1 VNNWLEPL
9 FIITIEDAAAVLIFF
24 NLTRRNVM
32 KKTPR
37 FLFFAVVAGCAML
50 FSQVQAQAAESTFD
64 TVKKRGYL
72 NCIIGNSFVGFYT
85 VDDKGTWSGMD
96 IDICR
101 SVAAAVF
108 GDKDKVK
115 FNSVQ
120 WAQSFT
126 SIKSGAGDLLSKGM
140 TWTLSRD
147 SSQGLDFLDTYF
159 YDGQG
164 FMVRKDSGIKSAL
177 ELKGATVCVLTG
189 TSSELNL
196 TDFNRLHNLNMKPVV
211 FDDASVRNT
220 AFFNNNCDVMTNDRS
235 GLAAAR
241 STAPNPND
249 YVVLPETISK
259 EALSFAVRQ
268 NDSTWANVV
277 KWTFAALVEAEELGI
292 TSKNIDE
299 IRKTTT
305 DPVVKRFLGLEGDLN
320 KGLGLP
326 ADWAYQVIKQV
337 GNYGEV
343 YERNLGPDTALA
355 LDRKGTLNALWKDG
369 GLLYSKSFR

>member
-1 VNNWLEPL
+1 MMK
-9 FIITIEDAAAVLIFF
+9 T
-24 NLTRRNVM
+24 TRM
-32 KKTPR
+32 
-37 FLFFAVVAGCAML
+37 LSVAMVIVCAML
-50 FSQVQAQAAESTFD
+50 FIQTQVSAEESTLD
-64 TVKKRGYL
+64 IVKKRGYL
-72 NCIIGNSFVGFYT
+72 TCVIGNSFVGFYT
-85 VDDKGTWSGMD
+85 VDEKGQWSGMD

-115 FNSVQ
+115 FESVQ

-147 SSQGLDFLDTYF
+147 TSQGLDFLDTYF

-164 FMVRKDSGIKSAL
+164 FMVRKDLGVKSAL

-196 TDFNRLHNLNMKPVV
+196 TDFNRTHKLGIKPVV
-211 FDDASVRNT
+211 FDDSAVRNA
-220 AFFNNNCDVMTNDRS
+220 AFFNNNCDAITNDRS

-241 STAPNPND
+241 SSAANPDD

-277 KWTFAALVEAEELGI
+277 KWTFAALLEAEELGI
-292 TSKNIDE
+292 TSNNVDK
-299 IRKTTT
+299 IRKSTKN
-305 DPVVKRFLGLEGDLN
+305 PIIKRFLGTEGDLH
-320 KGLGLP
+320 KGLGLNP
-326 ADWAYQVIKQV
+326 DWAYQVIKQV
-337 GNYGEV
+337 GNYAEI
-343 YERNLGPDTALA
+343 YNRNLGPNTALA
-355 LDRKGTLNALWKDG
+355 LDRKGTLNELWTRG

>member
-1 VNNWLEPL
+1 
-9 FIITIEDAAAVLIFF
+9 
-24 NLTRRNVM
+24 M
-32 KKTPR
+32 KKMSYKLLIT
-37 FLFFAVVAGCAML
+37 AMVL
-50 FSQVQAQAAESTFD
+50 GGLLILPLQASAAQSTLD
-64 TVKKRGYL
+64 TAKERGFI

-85 VDDKGTWSGMD
+85 VDEKGDWSGMD

-101 SVAAAVF
+101 GVAAAVF
-108 GDKDKVK
+108 GDKTKVK

-147 SSQGLDFLDTYF
+147 TAQGLDFLDTYF

-164 FMVRKDSGIKSAL
+164 FMVRKDLGITSAK

-196 TDFNRLHNLNMKPVV
+196 TDFSRTNKLEIKPVV
-211 FDDASVRNT
+211 FDDSAVRNT
-220 AFFNNNCDVMTNDRS
+220 AFFNNNCDAITNDKS

-241 STAPNPND
+241 SSAETPAD
-249 YVVLPETISK
+249 YFVLPETISK

-268 NDSTWANVV
+268 NDSAWANVV
-277 KWTFAALVEAEELGI
+277 KWTFAAMLEAEEHGI
-292 TSKNIDE
+292 TSENVDE

-305 DPVVKRFLGLEGDLN
+305 NPVIKRFLGLEGDLH
-320 KGLGLP
+320 KGLGLN

-337 GNYGEV
+337 GNYAEL
-343 YERNLGPDTALA
+343 YDRNLGPDTALA
-355 LDRKGTLNALWKDG
+355 LERKGTLNELWTRG

>member
-1 VNNWLEPL
+1 
-9 FIITIEDAAAVLIFF
+9 
-24 NLTRRNVM
+24 M
-32 KKTPR
+32 KKTPK
-37 FLFFAVVAGCAML
+37 LLLIAVVAGCAML
-50 FSQVQAQAAESTFD
+50 FSQLQATAADSTESTFD

-108 GDKDKVK
+108 GDKEKVK

-196 TDFNRLHNLNMKPVV
+196 TDFNRVHNLNMKPVV
-211 FDDASVRNT
+211 FDDSSVRNT

-241 STAPNPND
+241 STAPNPAD

-299 IRKTTT
+299 IRKNTA
-305 DPVVKRFLGLEGDLN
+305 DPVVKRFLGLEGDLF

-326 ADWAYQVIKQV
+326 ADWTYQVIKQV

-343 YERNLGPDTALA
+343 YDRNLGPNTALA

>member
-1 VNNWLEPL
+1 
-9 FIITIEDAAAVLIFF
+9 
-24 NLTRRNVM
+24 M
-32 KKTPR
+32 KKMTHQ
-37 FLFFAVVAGCAML
+37 FFITTMILCGMLIMPLIASAAG
-50 FSQVQAQAAESTFD
+50 STLD
-64 TVKKRGYL
+64 IVKDRGFL

-85 VDDKGTWSGMD
+85 VDEKGEWSGMD

-101 SVAAAVF
+101 GVAAAVF
-108 GDKDKVK
+108 GDKNKVK

-147 SSQGLDFLDTYF
+147 TAQGLDFLDTYF

-164 FMVRKDSGIKSAL
+164 FMVRKDLGISSAKD
-177 ELKGATVCVLTG
+177 LKGATVCVLTG

-196 TDFNRLHNLNMKPVV
+196 TDFSRTNKLDFKPVV
-211 FDDASVRNT
+211 FDDSAVRNT
-220 AFFNNNCDVMTNDRS
+220 AFFNNNCDAITNDKS

-241 STAPNPND
+241 SSAENPAD

-268 NDSTWANVV
+268 NDSAWANVV
-277 KWTFAALVEAEELGI
+277 KWTFAAMLEAEEHGI
-292 TSKNIDE
+292 TSENVDE
-299 IRKTTT
+299 IRKSTAN
-305 DPVVKRFLGLEGDLN
+305 PVIKRFLGLEGDLH
-320 KGLGLP
+320 KGLGLN

-337 GNYGEV
+337 GNYAEL
-343 YERNLGPDTALA
+343 YNRNLGPDTALA
-355 LDRKGTLNALWKDG
+355 LERKGTLNELWTRG

>member
-1 VNNWLEPL
+1 
-9 FIITIEDAAAVLIFF
+9 
-24 NLTRRNVM
+24 M
-32 KKTPR
+32 KKMNR
-37 FLFFAVVAGCAML
+37 ILLIAVMAVCGLFFSLA
-50 FSQVQAQAAESTFD
+50 QVNAESTLD
-64 TVKKRGYL
+64 IAKKRGFL

-85 VDDKGTWSGMD
+85 VDESGKWSGMD
-96 IDICR
+96 IDICC

-115 FNSVQ
+115 FKSVQ

-126 SIKSGAGDLLSKGM
+126 SIKSGAGDMLSKGM

-147 SSQGLDFLDTYF
+147 TSQGLDFLDTYF

-164 FMVRKDSGIKSAL
+164 FMVQKDLGIKSAL

-196 TDFNRLHNLNMKPVV
+196 TDFNRTNKLNIKPVV
-211 FDDASVRNT
+211 FDDASVRNA
-220 AFFNNNCDVMTNDRS
+220 AFFNKNCDAITNDRS

-241 STAPNPND
+241 SSAAKPSD

-268 NDSTWANVV
+268 NDSAWANVV
-277 KWTFAALVEAEELGI
+277 KWTFAALLEAEELGI
-292 TSKNIDE
+292 TSQNIDNV
-299 IRKTTT
+299 RKNTKN
-305 DPVVKRFLGLEGDLN
+305 PVIKRFLGLEGNLH
-320 KGLGLP
+320 KGLGLN

-337 GNYGEV
+337 GNYAQV
-343 YERNLGPDTALA
+343 YERNLGPNTPLA
-355 LDRKGTLNALWKDG
+355 LDRKGSLNQLWTRG

>member
-1 VNNWLEPL
+1 
-9 FIITIEDAAAVLIFF
+9 
-24 NLTRRNVM
+24 M
-32 KKTPR
+32 KKTTKI
-37 FLFFAVVAGCAML
+37 LLFAVAVMYCTA
-50 FSQVQAQAAESTFD
+50 FSQFQANAAESTLK
-64 TVKKRGYL
+64 TVQERGYV
-72 NCIIGNSFVGFYT
+72 NCIIGNAFPGFYT
-85 VDDKGTWSGMD
+85 VDESGKWSGMD

-108 GDKDKVK
+108 GDKTKAK
-115 FNSVQ
+115 FQSVQ

-147 SSQGLDFLDTYF
+147 TSQGLDFLDTYF

-196 TDFNRLHNLNMKPVV
+196 TDYNRTNKLDFKPVV
-211 FDDASVRNT
+211 FDDSGVRNT
-220 AFFNNNCDVMTNDRS
+220 AFFNNNCDVITNDVS
-235 GLAAAR
+235 GLASAR
-241 STAPNPND
+241 SSAENPDD
-249 YVVLPETISK
+249 YLVLPERISK
-259 EALSFAVRQ
+259 EALAFAVRQ
-268 NDSTWANVV
+268 NDSAWANVV

-292 TSKNIDE
+292 TSENIDE

-305 DPVVKRFLGLEGDLN
+305 NPVIKRFLGLEGDLH
-320 KGLGLP
+320 KGLGLS
-326 ADWAYQVIKQV
+326 ADWAYQVVKQV
-337 GNYGEV
+337 GNYAEV
-343 YERNLGPDTALA
+343 YERSLGKDSALG
-355 LDRKGTLNALWKDG
+355 LDRKGTLNDLWTRG

>member
-1 VNNWLEPL
+1 MKKMTQFLLV
-9 FIITIEDAAAVLIFF
+9 AAVATF
-24 NLTRRNVM
+24 
-32 KKTPR
+32 
-37 FLFFAVVAGCAML
+37 AML
-50 FSQVQAQAAESTFD
+50 TTQNQVNAAESTFD
-64 TVKKRGYL
+64 AVKKRGYL

-85 VDDKGTWSGMD
+85 VDDKGSWSGMD

-108 GDKDKVK
+108 GDKEKVK

-164 FMVRKDSGIKSAL
+164 FMVRKDSGITSAL

-196 TDFNRLHNLNMKPVV
+196 TDFNRSNNLKMKPVV
-211 FDDASVRNT
+211 FDDSSVRNT

-249 YVVLPETISK
+249 YLVLPETISK

-268 NDSTWANVV
+268 NDSTWGNVV
-277 KWTFAALVEAEELGI
+277 KWTFAALLEAEELGI
-292 TSKNIDE
+292 TSENIDE

-305 DPVVKRFLGLEGDLN
+305 NPVVKRFLGLEGDLH

-326 ADWAYQVIKQV
+326 ADWTYQVIKQV
-337 GNYGEV
+337 GNYEQV
-343 YERNLGPDTALA
+343 YNRNLGPDTALG
-355 LDRKGTLNALWKDG
+355 LDRTGTLNQLWTNG

>member
-1 VNNWLEPL
+1 
-9 FIITIEDAAAVLIFF
+9 
-24 NLTRRNVM
+24 M
-32 KKTPR
+32 KKMIRTALVPMIV
-37 FLFFAVVAGCAML
+37 FLVTAGLQM
-50 FSQVQAQAAESTFD
+50 QARAEESTLD
-64 TVKKRGYL
+64 IVKKRGHL
-72 NCIIGNSFVGFYT
+72 NCIIGNSFSGFYT
-85 VDDKGTWSGMD
+85 VDEKGEWSGMD

-108 GDKDKVK
+108 GDKTKAK
-115 FNSVQ
+115 FVPVQ

-126 SIKSGAGDLLSKGM
+126 SIKSGAGDMLSKGM

-147 SSQGLDFLDTYF
+147 TTQGLDFLDTYF

-164 FMVRKDSGIKSAL
+164 FMVRKDLGVKSAM

-196 TDFNRLHNLNMKPVV
+196 TDFNRTHNLGLKPVV
-211 FDDASVRNT
+211 FDDSAVRNA
-220 AFFNNNCDVMTNDRS
+220 AFFNNNCDCITNDRS

-241 STAPNPND
+241 AAAENPAD

-268 NDSTWANVV
+268 NDSAWANVV

-292 TSKNIDE
+292 TSANIDE
-299 IRKTTT
+299 IKKTTQN
-305 DPVVKRFLGLEGDLN
+305 PVVKRFLGIEGDLN
-320 KGLGLP
+320 KGLGLNP
-326 ADWAYQVIKQV
+326 DWAYQVIKQV
-337 GNYGEV
+337 GNYAEI
-343 YERNLGPDTALA
+343 YDRNLGPNTPLG
-355 LDRKGTLNALWKDG
+355 LEREGTLNELWTRG

>member
-1 VNNWLEPL
+1 M
-9 FIITIEDAAAVLIFF
+9 
-24 NLTRRNVM
+24 M
-32 KKTPR
+32 KKMSYQ
-37 FLFFAVVAGCAML
+37 FLITTLVLGGLLIAPL
-50 FSQVQAQAAESTFD
+50 QASASESTLD
-64 TVKKRGYL
+64 TVKERGFI

-85 VDDKGTWSGMD
+85 VDEKGDWSGMD

-101 SVAAAVF
+101 GVAAAVF
-108 GDKDKVK
+108 GDKTKVK

-147 SSQGLDFLDTYF
+147 TAQGLDFLDTYF

-164 FMVRKDSGIKSAL
+164 FMVRKDLGISSAK

-196 TDFNRLHNLNMKPVV
+196 TDYSRTNKLEIKPVV
-211 FDDASVRNT
+211 FDDSAVRNT
-220 AFFNNNCDVMTNDRS
+220 AFFNNNCDAITNDKS

-241 STAPNPND
+241 SSAEKPAD

-268 NDSTWANVV
+268 NDSAWANVV
-277 KWTFAALVEAEELGI
+277 KWTFAAMLEAEEHGI
-292 TSKNIDE
+292 TSKNVDE

-305 DPVVKRFLGLEGDLN
+305 NPVIKRFLGVEGDLH
-320 KGLGLP
+320 KGLGLN

-337 GNYGEV
+337 GNYAEL
-343 YERNLGPDTALA
+343 YDRNLGPDTALA
-355 LDRKGTLNALWKDG
+355 LEREGTLNELWTRG

>member
-1 VNNWLEPL
+1 MSRSFL
-9 FIITIEDAAAVLIFF
+9 FAAA
-24 NLTRRNVM
+24 
-32 KKTPR
+32 
-37 FLFFAVVAGCAML
+37 AGCALL
-50 FSQVQAQAAESTFD
+50 FSQVQVSAAESVLE
-64 TVKKRGYL
+64 TVQKRGYL

-147 SSQGLDFLDTYF
+147 TSQGLDFLDTYF

-177 ELKGATVCVLTG
+177 ELKGATACVLTG

-196 TDFNRLHNLNMKPVV
+196 TDFNRVHNLNMKSVV
-211 FDDASVRNT
+211 FDDSSVRNT
-220 AFFNNNCDVMTNDRS
+220 AFFNKNCDVMTNDRS

-241 STAPNPND
+241 STAPKPGD

-268 NDSTWANVV
+268 NDSAWANVV

-292 TSKNIDE
+292 TSKNIDK
-299 IRKTTT
+299 IRKTTS

-320 KGLGLP
+320 KGLRLP
-326 ADWAYQVIKQV
+326 ADWTYQVIKQV

-343 YERNLGPDTALA
+343 YERNLGPDTALG

-369 GLLYSKSFR
+369 GMMYSKSFR

>member
-1 VNNWLEPL
+1 MKKINR
-9 FIITIEDAAAVLIFF
+9 IVLI
-24 NLTRRNVM
+24 
-32 KKTPR
+32 
-37 FLFFAVVAGCAML
+37 AVVAFCGML
-50 FSQVQAQAAESTFD
+50 MFQMQAAAEESTLD
-64 TVKKRGYL
+64 IVKKRGYL

-85 VDDKGTWSGMD
+85 VDEKGNWSGMD

-108 GDKDKVK
+108 GDKNKVK
-115 FNSVQ
+115 FKPVQ

-126 SIKSGAGDLLSKGM
+126 SIKSGEGDLMSKGM

-147 SSQGLDFLDTYF
+147 TSQGLDFLDTYF

-164 FMVRKDSGIKSAL
+164 FMVRKDLGVKSAM

-196 TDFNRLHNLNMKPVV
+196 TDFNRTNNLNLKPVV
-211 FDDASVRNT
+211 FDDSAVRNA
-220 AFFNNNCDVMTNDRS
+220 AFFNNNCDCITNDRS

-241 STAPNPND
+241 SAADNPAD

-268 NDSTWANVV
+268 NDSAWANVV
-277 KWTFAALVEAEELGI
+277 KWTFAALLEAEELGI
-292 TSKNIDE
+292 TSKNIDQ
-299 IRKTTT
+299 IRSTTQN
-305 DPVVKRFLGLEGDLN
+305 PVIKRFLGLEGDLN
-320 KGLGLP
+320 KGLGLNP
-326 ADWAYQVIKQV
+326 DWAYQVIKQV
-337 GNYGEV
+337 GNYAEV
-343 YERNLGPDTALA
+343 YNRNLGPDTPLG
-355 LDRKGTLNALWKDG
+355 LEREGTLNELWTRG

>member
-1 VNNWLEPL
+1 M
-9 FIITIEDAAAVLIFF
+9 T
-24 NLTRRNVM
+24 
-32 KKTPR
+32 KTPK
-37 FLFFAVVAGCAML
+37 FLLIAVVAGCAML
-50 FSQVQAQAAESTFD
+50 FSQVQVQAAESTESTFD

-196 TDFNRLHNLNMKPVV
+196 TDFNRVHNLNMKPVV
-211 FDDASVRNT
+211 FDDSSVRNT

-241 STAPNPND
+241 STAPNPAD

-292 TSKNIDE
+292 TSKNVDE

-326 ADWAYQVIKQV
+326 ADWTYQVIKQV

-343 YERNLGPDTALA
+343 YDRNLGPDTALA
-355 LDRKGTLNALWKDG
+355 LDRTGTLNAQWKDG

>member
-1 VNNWLEPL
+1 
-9 FIITIEDAAAVLIFF
+9 
-24 NLTRRNVM
+24 M
-32 KKTPR
+32 KKMNHN
-37 FLFFAVVAGCAML
+37 FFITALVLCGML
-50 FSQVQAQAAESTFD
+50 ILPFQASAAESTLD
-64 TVKKRGYL
+64 IVKERGFI
-72 NCIIGNSFVGFYT
+72 NCIIGNAFIGFYT
-85 VDDKGTWSGMD
+85 VDEKGEWSGMD

-101 SVAAAVF
+101 GVAAAVF

-147 SSQGLDFLDTYF
+147 TAQGLDFLDTYF

-164 FMVRKDSGIKSAL
+164 FMVRKDLGIKSAK

-196 TDFNRLHNLNMKPVV
+196 TDFNRTHKLDIKPVV
-211 FDDASVRNT
+211 FDDSAVRNT
-220 AFFNNNCDVMTNDRS
+220 AFFNNNCDAITNDKS

-241 STAPNPND
+241 SSADNPAD

-268 NDSTWANVV
+268 NDSAWANVV
-277 KWTFAALVEAEELGI
+277 KWTFAAMLEAEELGL
-292 TSKNIDE
+292 TSENIDE

-305 DPVVKRFLGLEGDLN
+305 NPVIKRFLGLEGDLH
-320 KGLGLP
+320 KGLGLN
-326 ADWAYQVIKQV
+326 ADWAYQVVKQV
-337 GNYGEV
+337 GNYAEL
-343 YERNLGPDTALA
+343 YNRNLGLGTALD
-355 LDRKGTLNALWKDG
+355 LDRKGTLNELWTRG

>member
-1 VNNWLEPL
+1 
-9 FIITIEDAAAVLIFF
+9 
-24 NLTRRNVM
+24 M
-32 KKTPR
+32 KKMTR
-37 FLFFAVVAGCAML
+37 KILVAMTVLCGMAAL
-50 FSQVQAQAAESTFD
+50 PLQATAAESTLD

-72 NCIIGNSFVGFYT
+72 NCIIGNAFPGFYT
-85 VDDKGTWSGMD
+85 VDEKGEWSGMD

-101 SVAAAVF
+101 GVAAAVF
-108 GDKDKVK
+108 ADKKKVK

-147 SSQGLDFLDTYF
+147 TAQGLDFLDTYF

-164 FMVRKDSGIKSAL
+164 FMVRKDLGVSSAK

-196 TDFNRLHNLNMKPVV
+196 TDYSRTNKLGIKPVV
-211 FDDASVRNT
+211 FDDSAVRNA
-220 AFFNNNCDVMTNDRS
+220 AFFNNNCDAITNDKS
-235 GLAAAR
+235 GLASAR
-241 STAPNPND
+241 SSAENPEE

-268 NDSTWANVV
+268 NDSAWANVV
-277 KWTFAALVEAEELGI
+277 KWTFAAMLEAEELGI
-292 TSKNIDE
+292 TSENIDE
-299 IRKTTT
+299 VKATTKN
-305 DPVVKRFLGLEGDLN
+305 PIVKRFLGLEGDLH
-320 KGLGLP
+320 KGLGLN

-337 GNYGEV
+337 GNYAEL
-343 YERNLGPDTALA
+343 YNRNLGPGTALD
-355 LDRKGTLNALWKDG
+355 LERKGTLNELWTRG

>member
-1 VNNWLEPL
+1 
-9 FIITIEDAAAVLIFF
+9 
-24 NLTRRNVM
+24 M
-32 KKTPR
+32 KKTPKS
-37 FLFFAVVAGCAML
+37 LLIAAVAGCAML
-50 FSQVQAQAAESTFD
+50 FSQVQAQAAESTFE
-64 TVKKRGYL
+64 TVQKRGYL

-108 GDKDKVK
+108 GDKEKVK

-164 FMVRKDSGIKSAL
+164 FMVRTDSGIKSAL
-177 ELKGATVCVLTG
+177 DLKGATVCVLTG

-196 TDFNRLHNLNMKPVV
+196 TDFNRSNNLKMKTVV
-211 FDDASVRNT
+211 FDDASVRT
-220 AFFNNNCDVMTNDRS
+220 AAFFNKNCDAMTNDRS

-241 STAPNPND
+241 STALNPAD
-249 YVVLPETISK
+249 YAVLPETISK

-292 TSKNIDE
+292 TSQNIDE
-299 IRKTTT
+299 IRKTTI
-305 DPVVKRFLGLEGDLN
+305 DPVVKRFLGLEGDLH

-326 ADWAYQVIKQV
+326 QDWAYQVIKQV

-355 LDRKGTLNALWKDG
+355 LDREGTLNALWKNG

>member
-1 VNNWLEPL
+1 MKK
-9 FIITIEDAAAVLIFF
+9 
-24 NLTRRNVM
+24 LTR
-32 KKTPR
+32 
-37 FLFFAVVAGCAML
+37 FLSLAVAAGCAML
-50 FSQVQAQAAESTFD
+50 FSQTQVNAAESTFD
-64 TVKKRGYL
+64 TVQKRGHL

-101 SVAAAVF
+101 SVAAAIF

-196 TDFNRLHNLNMKPVV
+196 TDFNRTNNLKMTPVV

-241 STAPNPND
+241 STAPNPDD

-277 KWTFAALVEAEELGI
+277 KWTFAALLEAEELGI

-299 IRKTTT
+299 IRKTSTN
-305 DPVVKRFLGLEGDLN
+305 PVVKRFLGLEGDLN

-326 ADWAYQVIKQV
+326 ADWAYQVIKQI
-337 GNYGEV
+337 GNYAEM

-355 LDRKGTLNALWKDG
+355 LDRKGTLNELWKNG

>member
-1 VNNWLEPL
+1 MKRTTRML
-9 FIITIEDAAAVLIFF
+9 LI
-24 NLTRRNVM
+24 
-32 KKTPR
+32 
-37 FLFFAVVAGCAML
+37 AVVAICGFL
-50 FSQVQAQAAESTFD
+50 FLQVQNSAAGSTLD

-85 VDDKGTWSGMD
+85 VDKEGKWSGMD
-96 IDICR
+96 IDIGR

-108 GDKDKVK
+108 GDKNKVK
-115 FNSVQ
+115 FKSVQ

-147 SSQGLDFLDTYF
+147 TSQGLDFLDTYF

-164 FMVRKDSGIKSAL
+164 FMVRKDLGIKSAL

-196 TDFNRLHNLNMKPVV
+196 TDFNRTHNLNLKPVV
-211 FDDASVRNT
+211 FDDASVRNS
-220 AFFNNNCDVMTNDRS
+220 AFFNNNCDCITNDRS

-241 STAPNPND
+241 SAADNPDD

-259 EALSFAVRQ
+259 EALAFAVRQ
-268 NDSTWANVV
+268 NDSAWANVV
-277 KWTFAALVEAEELGI
+277 KWTFAALLEAEELGI
-292 TSKNIDE
+292 TSQNIDQ
-299 IRKTTT
+299 IRKTTKN
-305 DPVVKRFLGLEGDLN
+305 PIIKRFLGLEGDLH
-320 KGLGLP
+320 KGLGLNP
-326 ADWAYQVIKQV
+326 DWAYQVIKQV
-337 GNYGEV
+337 GNYAEV
-343 YERNLGPDTALA
+343 YDRNLGPNTPLA
-355 LDRKGTLNALWKDG
+355 LDRKGSLNELWTRG

>member
-1 VNNWLEPL
+1 
-9 FIITIEDAAAVLIFF
+9 
-24 NLTRRNVM
+24 M
-32 KKTPR
+32 KKMSYK
-37 FLFFAVVAGCAML
+37 FLITAMVL
-50 FSQVQAQAAESTFD
+50 GGLLILPLQASAAQSTLD
-64 TVKKRGYL
+64 TVKERGFI

-85 VDDKGTWSGMD
+85 VDEKGDWSGMD

-101 SVAAAVF
+101 GVAAAVF
-108 GDKDKVK
+108 GDKTKVK

-147 SSQGLDFLDTYF
+147 TAQGLDFLDTYF

-164 FMVRKDSGIKSAL
+164 FMVRKDLGISSAQ

-196 TDFNRLHNLNMKPVV
+196 TDFSRTNKLEIKPVV
-211 FDDASVRNT
+211 FDDSAVRNT
-220 AFFNNNCDVMTNDRS
+220 AFFNNNCDAITNDKS

-241 STAPNPND
+241 SSAETPAD

-268 NDSTWANVV
+268 NDSAWANVV
-277 KWTFAALVEAEELGI
+277 KWTFAAMLEAEELGI
-292 TSKNIDE
+292 TSENVDE

-305 DPVVKRFLGLEGDLN
+305 NPVIKRFLGLEGDLH
-320 KGLGLP
+320 KGLSLN

-337 GNYGEV
+337 GNYAEL
-343 YERNLGPDTALA
+343 YDRNLGPDTALA
-355 LDRKGTLNALWKDG
+355 LERKGTLNELWTRG

>member
-1 VNNWLEPL
+1 
-9 FIITIEDAAAVLIFF
+9 
-24 NLTRRNVM
+24 M
-32 KKTPR
+32 KKSSHM
-37 FLFFAVVAGCAML
+37 LLIAVMAICALL
-50 FSQVQAQAAESTFD
+50 FSLTAVNAAESTLD

-72 NCIIGNSFVGFYT
+72 NCIIGNSFSGFYT
-85 VDDKGTWSGMD
+85 VDEKGNWSGMD

-115 FNSVQ
+115 FKSVQ

-126 SIKSGAGDLLSKGM
+126 SIKSGAGDMLSKGM

-147 SSQGLDFLDTYF
+147 TSQGLDFLDTYF

-164 FMVRKDSGIKSAL
+164 FMVRKDLGIKSAM

-196 TDFNRLHNLNMKPVV
+196 TDFNRTHNLNLKPVV
-211 FDDASVRNT
+211 FDDSAVRNA
-220 AFFNNNCDVMTNDRS
+220 AFFNNNCDCITNDRS

-241 STAPNPND
+241 SAADNPND

-268 NDSTWANVV
+268 NDSAWANVV
-277 KWTFAALVEAEELGI
+277 KWTFAAIVEAEELGI
-292 TSKNIDE
+292 TSANVDKIRSSTKNPI
-299 IRKTTT
+299 I
-305 DPVVKRFLGLEGDLN
+305 KRFLGLEGDLH
-320 KGLGLP
+320 KGLGLN
-326 ADWAYQVIKQV
+326 ADWAYQVVKQV
-337 GNYGEV
+337 GNYAEI
-343 YERNLGPDTALA
+343 YNRNLGPDTPLA
-355 LDRKGTLNALWKDG
+355 LDRKGSLNELWTRG
-369 GLLYSKSFR
+369 GLMYSKSFR

>member
-1 VNNWLEPL
+1 
-9 FIITIEDAAAVLIFF
+9 
-24 NLTRRNVM
+24 M
-32 KKTPR
+32 KKMSFK
-37 FLFFAVVAGCAML
+37 FLITAMVL
-50 FSQVQAQAAESTFD
+50 GGLLIVPLQASATQSTLD
-64 TVKKRGYL
+64 IAKERGFI

-85 VDDKGTWSGMD
+85 IDEKGDWSGMD

-101 SVAAAVF
+101 GVAAAVF

-147 SSQGLDFLDTYF
+147 TAQGLDFLDTYF

-164 FMVRKDSGIKSAL
+164 FMVRKDLGITSAK

-196 TDFNRLHNLNMKPVV
+196 TDFSRTNNLEIKPVV
-211 FDDASVRNT
+211 FDDSAVRNT
-220 AFFNNNCDVMTNDRS
+220 AFFNNNCDAITNDKS

-241 STAPNPND
+241 SSAEKPAD

-268 NDSTWANVV
+268 NDSAWANVV
-277 KWTFAALVEAEELGI
+277 KWTFAAMLEAEELGI
-292 TSKNIDE
+292 NSENVDE

-305 DPVVKRFLGLEGDLN
+305 NPVIKRFLGLEGDLY
-320 KGLGLP
+320 KGLGLN

-337 GNYGEV
+337 GNYSEL

-355 LDRKGTLNALWKDG
+355 LERKGTLNELWTRG

>member
-1 VNNWLEPL
+1 
-9 FIITIEDAAAVLIFF
+9 
-24 NLTRRNVM
+24 M
-32 KKTPR
+32 KKMNR
-37 FLFFAVVAGCAML
+37 ILLIAVMAVCGLFFSLA
-50 FSQVQAQAAESTFD
+50 QVNAESTLD
-64 TVKKRGYL
+64 IAKKRGFL

-85 VDDKGTWSGMD
+85 VDESGKWSGMD

-115 FNSVQ
+115 FKSVQ

-126 SIKSGAGDLLSKGM
+126 SIKSGAGDMLSKGM

-147 SSQGLDFLDTYF
+147 TSQGLDFLDTYF

-164 FMVRKDSGIKSAL
+164 FMVQKDLGIKSAL

-196 TDFNRLHNLNMKPVV
+196 TDFNRTNKLNIKPVV
-211 FDDASVRNT
+211 FDDASVRNA
-220 AFFNNNCDVMTNDRS
+220 AFFNKNCDAITNDRS

-241 STAPNPND
+241 SSAAKPSD

-268 NDSTWANVV
+268 NDSAWANVV
-277 KWTFAALVEAEELGI
+277 KWTFAALLEAEELGI
-292 TSKNIDE
+292 TSQNSDNVRKNT
-299 IRKTTT
+299 KN
-305 DPVVKRFLGLEGDLN
+305 PVIKRFLGLEGNLH
-320 KGLGLP
+320 KGLGLN

-337 GNYGEV
+337 GNYAQV
-343 YERNLGPDTALA
+343 YERNLGPNTPLA
-355 LDRKGTLNALWKDG
+355 LDRKGSLNELWTRG